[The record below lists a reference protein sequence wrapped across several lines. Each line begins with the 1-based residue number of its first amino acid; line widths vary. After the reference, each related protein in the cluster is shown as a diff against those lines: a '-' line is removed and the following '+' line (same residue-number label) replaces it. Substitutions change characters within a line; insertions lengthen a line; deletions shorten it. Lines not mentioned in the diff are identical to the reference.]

1 MYQITNRKKIHFE
14 KGGIS
19 MDKKW
24 IICIVIAIV
33 LGLGLGVGFALLSQ
47 ARNKT
52 EDTELLSEKELA
64 GMEENSIQQNM
75 MEGDSIVDEGEINA
89 VETANTE
96 DNISP
101 NAIIVKKVYYEACDH
116 LTREVEDIPEEL
128 VNKTQSDIE
137 EAFSG
142 WTVEEYSPT
151 EIVLYKT
158 DKGNCGEHYFVQDH
172 NGVIGIYTIDEYGV
186 KTLKEDTEISTQYLP
201 EADLEN
207 LKAGVEII
215 GHTKLIEFL
224 EDYE

>member
-33 LGLGLGVGFALLSQ
+33 LGLGLGVGVALFSQ

-75 MEGDSIVDEGEINA
+75 IEGDSIVNEDEINA

-137 EAFSG
+137 EAFPG

-172 NGVIGIYTIDEYGV
+172 NGVIGIYTVDEYGI
-186 KTLKEDTEISTQYLP
+186 KTLEEDTEISTLYLP
-201 EADLEN
+201 EEDVQN
-207 LKAGVEII
+207 LKAGVEIV
-215 GHTKLIEFL
+215 GHTNLVEFL

>member
-14 KGGIS
+14 KVGIS

-137 EAFSG
+137 EAFPG

>member
-33 LGLGLGVGFALLSQ
+33 LGLGLGVRFALLSQ

-75 MEGDSIVDEGEINA
+75 IEGDSIVNEDEINA

-137 EAFSG
+137 EAFPG